1 MSTSTEHTARS
12 SGRAILGPLWIVVAA
27 IVGLMVGAVAMF
39 AWQRPRATRLQHTA
53 SYASRALPAARL
65 EATLASAVIQAQ
77 DGHYELAR
85 QGASS
90 FFTGL
95 QRHLAPVITGEG
107 ANATRQMLARR
118 DPTITAL
125 ARNDP
130 ASSSVLAETLTQF
143 REITR
148 RAGLD
153 SVVAPVPT
161 SR

>member
-1 MSTSTEHTARS
+1 MSRS
-12 SGRAILGPLWIVVAA
+12 AERTVSSLGPRWIAA
-27 IVGLMVGAVAMF
+27 AALVGGMIGAAAMF
-39 AWQRPRATRLQHTA
+39 AWQRPRAIRLQHTA

-65 EATLASAVIQAQ
+65 EATLASAVIEAQ

-90 FFTGL
+90 FYTGV
-95 QRHLAPVITGEG
+95 QRRLVPVIGGEPG
-107 ANATRQMLARR
+107 DATRQLLARR

-130 ASSSVLAETLTQF
+130 ASSSVLAETLRRF

-148 RAGLD
+148 QAGLD
-153 SVVAPVPT
+153 SAIAPVAI